1 MASKLSRIDRNR
13 LGIAGICLAVLLF
26 LAVNLLAGA
35 YLTSTRLD
43 LTQDRLFTLSKG
55 TKQVLA
61 SIKEPINLRLYY
73 SRQLDELGPYFSG
86 YDKRVEGLLATYRR
100 LSHGKL
106 RIERLD
112 PAPFSPEE
120 DLAVAEGVQGLPIKD
135 DGTLAYFGLTGRNS
149 TDDTQTLRYLAP
161 ERANFLEYDLT
172 RMISDL
178 AHPEKPV
185 VAVLG
190 DLPLMG
196 NQFNRY
202 APWKVLDAM
211 YQVFDVRFLGGK
223 QTKIPDDVKV
233 LMLVQPSSLDPATQY
248 AIDQFVMRG
257 GRVLAFVDPLAEVM
271 AAGNRMNPMQNAQ
284 GDAVKAMDP
293 LLAAWGVT
301 IPDGKVIGDREDAQ
315 RVSAQVRGR
324 QIVIDYLPWL
334 ALGQDS
340 LAAND
345 VVTGQLKRL
354 HLNSAGSIEKRKGG
368 TTTIEPLVISSP
380 EAMQIDAD
388 KLRAFPDPAKLIA
401 DFVAA
406 GKPFTLAARVTGP
419 VKTAFPDGPPKGVKA
434 DAPQIKEAKQPLNL
448 ILVADADLLADST
461 WVRSQS
467 LLGQDVDVPIAN
479 NGDFAIN
486 ALDNLSGTE
495 GLISLRGRGLTDRPF
510 EVVRAMERDAQDKFE
525 AKAQELQAKI
535 DETKKKIH
543 SLQSSQPHSGVIL
556 TAAQQQEI
564 DNFRGE
570 MIRLREELRGVQRS
584 LRDNVEHLSTW
595 VKIINI
601 WAVPVLIALIAL
613 GVAVYRRLRIG
624 RAHAAGA

>member
-13 LGIAGICLAVLLF
+13 LGIAGIALAVVLF

-43 LTQDRLFTLSKG
+43 LTQDHLFTLSKG

-61 SIKEPINLRLYY
+61 SIKEPIDLRLYY
-73 SRQLDELGPYFSG
+73 SKQLDELGPYFSG

-120 DLAVAEGVQGLPIKD
+120 DLAVAEGVQGLPVKN

-149 TDDTQTLRYLAP
+149 TDDTQTIRYLAP

-196 NQFNRY
+196 NRFNRY
-202 APWKVLDAM
+202 APWKVLNAM

-257 GRVLAFVDPLAEVM
+257 GRILAFVDPLAEVM
-271 AAGNRMNPMQNAQ
+271 AAGRRNPMQNAH
-284 GDAVKAMDP
+284 GDAIKAMEP

-301 IPDGKVIGDREDAQ
+301 IPDGKVVGDREDAQ

-324 QIVIDYLPWL
+324 RVVIDYLPWL
-334 ALGQDS
+334 ALGQNS

-345 VVTGQLKRL
+345 VITGQLKRL

-368 TTTIEPLVISSP
+368 TTTIEPLVVSSS

-388 KLRAFPDPAKLIA
+388 KLRTFPDPAKLIA

-448 ILVADADLLADST
+448 ILVADADLLANST

-510 EVVRAMERDAQDKFE
+510 EVVRAMERDAQDKFQ

-543 SLQSSQPHSGVIL
+543 SLQSDQPHSGVIL
-556 TAAQQQEI
+556 TAAQQHEI

-584 LRDNVEHLSTW
+584 LRQNVEHLSTW

-613 GVAVYRRLRIG
+613 AVAVYRRLRVG
-624 RAHAAGA
+624 RAQAAGA